1 MCLATIIKGITEK
14 GYGSGEERGLV
25 AFTGKKKF
33 RLSNAFIVASINT
46 GIY

>member
-1 MCLATIIKGITEK
+1 MCLATMIRGVTEK
-14 GYGSGEERGLV
+14 YYGSRKERGLV